1 MQDNSSSRAQP
12 VLTPKRAIG
21 HAEPSASCDF
31 EVVNAYGTT
40 IATAQTED
48 LARSACRRLS
58 VRFPDLTVVR
68 VETTVIR
75 TVVYRPRLRSVS

>member
-1 MQDNSSSRAQP
+1 MTTSQSQP
-12 VLTPKRAIG
+12 SVTPKRAIG

-68 VETTVIR
+68 VETVITR
-75 TVVYRPRLRSVS
+75 TVTYRPRLRSVSQCA